1 MSLYPNLPLKTAIA
15 FLQEGRAGFEVVPN
29 LSPAD
34 CAELSSGGQI
44 EPSYALYIAP
54 APEYQAE
61 WEDKVGCIEPEIVC
75 HVDDM
80 VDAGMTMI
88 SVMRDGTES
97 KFLP

>member
-1 MSLYPNLPLKTAIA
+1 MSLYPNLPLKTAIS
-15 FLQEGRAGFEVVPN
+15 FLQDGKAGFEIAPN

-44 EPSYALYIAP
+44 EPSYVIYITP
-54 APEYQAE
+54 APEYRAE
-61 WEDKVGCIEPEIVC
+61 WEDKVGWVEPELVC

-80 VDAGMTMI
+80 VGAGLVII

-97 KFLP
+97 KFL